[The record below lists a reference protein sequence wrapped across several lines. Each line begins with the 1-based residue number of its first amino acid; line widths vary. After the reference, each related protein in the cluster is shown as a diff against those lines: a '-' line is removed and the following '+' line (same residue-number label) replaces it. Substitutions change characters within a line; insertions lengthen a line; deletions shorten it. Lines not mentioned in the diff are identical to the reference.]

1 MLISFL
7 LAHAFAY
14 CSGNPIFDATNGNVV
29 EFQQPVEMVIVAHD
43 WVDGWVEVIPTAP
56 NMYRTFFLQRDH
68 LAKKIRIRGETNWVY
83 GEVPPTIRVA
93 HPMHLA
99 KIRAGT
105 LF

>member
-1 MLISFL
+1 MNNLQDQRDW
-7 LAHAFAY
+7 APPQY
-14 CSGNPIFDATNGNVV
+14 NQY
-29 EFQQPVEMVIVAHD
+29 QQWAEIH
-43 WVDGWVEVIPTAP
+43 PTDP
-56 NMYRTFFLQRDH
+56 NMYRTLFLQRDH

>member
-1 MLISFL
+1 MNNLQDQRDW
-7 LAHAFAY
+7 APPQY
-14 CSGNPIFDATNGNVV
+14 NQY
-29 EFQQPVEMVIVAHD
+29 QQWAEIH
-43 WVDGWVEVIPTAP
+43 PTDP

-83 GEVPPTIRVA
+83 GEVTPTIRVA
-93 HPMHLA
+93 FPMHLA

>member
-1 MLISFL
+1 MNNLKDQRDW
-7 LAHAFAY
+7 APPQY
-14 CSGNPIFDATNGNVV
+14 NQY
-29 EFQQPVEMVIVAHD
+29 QQWAEIH
-43 WVDGWVEVIPTAP
+43 PTDP

-99 KIRAGT
+99 KIRAGK
-105 LF
+105 LC